1 MPRRFL
7 AIDTASPAPSLAFGE
22 KLVKLS
28 GAATEELPARVS
40 ELLELAGATLAD
52 VEGVA
57 VLSGP
62 GSFTGIRAGIAFGRG
77 LARGRGVPF
86 VLLGTFDV
94 AARALGD
101 LGLGDAA
108 LHLSALRGQVHVA
121 IRRGPTLRIDGAPRS
136 AAEASA
142 EALELGLEVVDLG
155 SRKLPLAGALAHLAG
170 SGFEGGAGPAYGRPS
185 AAEEKLGA
193 A

>member
-7 AIDTASPAPSLAFGE
+7 AIDTASPAPSLAFAE
-22 KLVKLS
+22 ELVKLP

-86 VLLGTFDV
+86 VLLGT
-94 AARALGD
+94 
-101 LGLGDAA
+101 
-108 LHLSALRGQVHVA
+108 
-121 IRRGPTLRIDGAPRS
+121 
-136 AAEASA
+136 
-142 EALELGLEVVDLG
+142 
-155 SRKLPLAGALAHLAG
+155 
-170 SGFEGGAGPAYGRPS
+170 
-185 AAEEKLGA
+185 
-193 A
+193 